1 VPLSIFYDSA
11 MPNDPNGAGR
21 LDRIEALLDKM
32 ADRLDKVA
40 TIARISDLV
49 SAVGRLIAK

>member
-1 VPLSIFYDSA
+1 

-32 ADRLDKVA
+32 ADRLDKVV